1 MGSCNALLLAAPG
14 TAPPSSS
21 LAAGGAQGA
30 LTRGMSVF
38 QDPGGKRGLPANVQL
53 VRRVCMERFKA
64 LMQAATD

>member
-1 MGSCNALLLAAPG
+1 MLLVLQPLGAPTPLVPVPLRG
-14 TAPPSSS
+14 V
-21 LAAGGAQGA
+21 QGA

-38 QDPGGKRGLPANVQL
+38 RDPGGERGLPANVQL